1 MEKIK
6 NVIYLPKSINR
17 EITFMLHNYKNMD
30 KLIDSRKDDLIDKIK
45 VTNVAYLKAINRA
58 NNTLEDMIIRFEKD
72 EIINKYK
79 RWRQLINSFI
89 NELYN

>member
-30 KLIDSRKDDLIDKIK
+30 KLIDSRKEDLIDKIK
-45 VTNVAYLKAINRA
+45 VIFGDLCFLQMLVCKCEVCFDKL
-58 NNTLEDMIIRFEKD
+58 L
-72 EIINKYK
+72 
-79 RWRQLINSFI
+79 
-89 NELYN
+89 